1 MPNKDS
7 FTFSD
12 KLKKSKSLPLS
23 KRIRRQSQADSNPK
37 SPTGFAIYNSGRGGL
52 IAAAI
57 IEPQQRHRRDRF

>member
-23 KRIRRQSQADSNPK
+23 KRILK
-37 SPTGFAIYNSGRGGL
+37 
-52 IAAAI
+52 
-57 IEPQQRHRRDRF
+57 EE